1 MTKNRI
7 GKNLQKT
14 ATVGYI
20 KQERTDRQQEKAH
33 HNMKFNIIIY
43 CEEGP
48 FLRAWIRI
56 NFLCVNKF
64 HPDPK
69 HCPRHASS
77 TLLAKVLDSIRCNFC
92 KIILT
97 IFTAMWQADTAT

>member
-7 GKNLQKT
+7 GKTFNKRRQL
-14 ATVGYI
+14 YI
-20 KQERTDRQQEKAH
+20 KQERTHRQQEKAH

-56 NFLCVNKF
+56 HFLCVNKF
-64 HPDPK
+64 NPDPK

-77 TLLAKVLDSIRCNFC
+77 TLLAKVLDSISCNFF
-92 KIILT
+92 KIILA